1 MMSVLNLELGVFIA
15 GILGASVILQK
26 NYQESGGEGTKGVIT
41 SGLLFTTVGIVA
53 SGWTWSIHNS
63 LMESGSSSM
72 CASEGLVQCGSVIG
86 DSQWNNLFG
95 MPWGVIGIA
104 SFAVIFFVLMT
115 LFLDQNAKRSPQ
127 FVNYL
132 WYLGIAGIPFVA
144 WLVVV
149 ELLLV
154 EGAPHICPY
163 CTVIHLSMI
172 GVFVSA
178 HFMKKRRANLTW

>member
-1 MMSVLNLELGVFIA
+1 MSVLSLELGIFIV
-15 GILGASVILQK
+15 GVLGASALLYK
-26 NYQESGGEGTKGVIT
+26 NRHEPGSEGTKGTIVA
-41 SGLLFTTVGIVA
+41 GLLFTTVGIVA

-63 LMESGSSSM
+63 LMKSGSSSM

-86 DSQWNNLFG
+86 DPQWNNLFG
-95 MPWGVIGIA
+95 VPWGVIGIA
-104 SFAVIFFVLMT
+104 SFAVIFFFLMT
-115 LFLDQNAKRSPQ
+115 LYLDQNAKRVPQ

-132 WYLGIAGIPFVA
+132 WYLGIAGLPFVA
-144 WLVVV
+144 WLVVI

-172 GVFVSA
+172 GVFASSYV
-178 HFMKKRRANLTW
+178 MRERRANSTW

>member
-1 MMSVLNLELGVFIA
+1 MMSVLSLELGIFIL
-15 GILGASVILQK
+15 GILGASALLQK
-26 NYQESGGEGTKGVIT
+26 SRQEAGSDGTRGTIT
-41 SGLLFTTVGIVA
+41 AGLLFATVGIIA

-63 LMESGSSSM
+63 LMKSGSSSM

-86 DSQWNNLFG
+86 DPQWNSLFG
-95 MPWGVIGIA
+95 MPWGVVGIA
-104 SFAVIFFVLMT
+104 SFGAIFFVLMT
-115 LFLDQNAKRSPQ
+115 LYLDQNAKRTPQ

-132 WYLGIAGIPFVA
+132 WYLGIAGLPFVA

-172 GVFVSA
+172 GVFVSS
-178 HFMKKRRANLTW
+178 HIMRGRRASSTW

>member
-1 MMSVLNLELGVFIA
+1 MMSVLSLELGIFIA
-15 GILGASVILQK
+15 GILGASAILQK
-26 NYQESGGEGTKGVIT
+26 NFQEPGNEGTKGVIT

-86 DSQWNNLFG
+86 DPQWNNLLG

-104 SFAVIFFVLMT
+104 SFAEIFFI
-115 LFLDQNAKRSPQ
+115 LDQNAKRSPQ

-132 WYLGIAGIPFVA
+132 WYLGIAGLPFVA

-178 HFMKKRRANLTW
+178 HLLKKRRGNSTW